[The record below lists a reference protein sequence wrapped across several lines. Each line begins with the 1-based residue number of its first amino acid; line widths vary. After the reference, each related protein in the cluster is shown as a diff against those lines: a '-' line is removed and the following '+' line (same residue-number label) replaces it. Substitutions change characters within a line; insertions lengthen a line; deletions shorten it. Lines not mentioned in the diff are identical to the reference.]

1 MFRMTTA
8 ENCNTAREV
17 HKLLSAAKPHK
28 DDINLARAAGLAFGM
43 SGDDEAQ
50 ERAFRAIQKA
60 RDAIS
65 NGLGAADGEEM
76 LLKALR
82 SAEQWVRCACS
93 D

>member
-1 MFRMTTA
+1 MTPT
-8 ENCNTAREV
+8 ENCDTAREV

-50 ERAFRAIQKA
+50 ERAFRALQKA
-60 RDAIS
+60 REAIS
-65 NGLGAADGEEM
+65 SGLGAADSEEM

-82 SAEQWVRCACS
+82 SAEQWMRLACK
-93 D
+93 